1 MKLGD
6 RICLLNDGHV
16 EQIDTPQGFK
26 DHPQTDF
33 VKQFMGSHLEQQ
45 SQNRLTNIKIKELNI
60 HRPFRRNVR
69 YIKLS

>member
-45 SQNRLTNIKIKELNI
+45 SQNRLTNIKLKN
-60 HRPFRRNVR
+60 
-69 YIKLS
+69 

>member
-45 SQNRLTNIKIKELNI
+45 SQNRLTNIKLKIKYTSS
-60 HRPFRRNVR
+60 FRRNVR